1 MLPALTSSNEACFSR
16 TRFTRPSLS
25 SERNGTV
32 RSYQVDRS
40 KSSRAMVTPGHKLGA
55 SKGQKQ
61 NVLKEQSD
69 RLYKV
74 TRWIGRY
81 GGMGWFL

>member
-1 MLPALTSSNEACFSR
+1 
-16 TRFTRPSLS
+16 
-25 SERNGTV
+25 
-32 RSYQVDRS
+32 
-40 KSSRAMVTPGHKLGA
+40 MVTPGHKLGA